1 MNDQA
6 PSPARRAGLARL
18 LGLDRN
24 PLRRRADWLELAI
37 MAGLL
42 AVFVA
47 GAPLAAIAAVGWAHS
62 ADLRERQLQRSWH
75 QVSVVLLQ
83 PAPRQAA
90 FRHWTPP
97 PLVRARWTAPGG
109 QARAGKVPAPP
120 GSPAGS
126 RVRVWAGR
134 FGPVPGVPLA
144 NDALTAREIA
154 AGILAPACLAIVL
167 LAPARAARWLLN
179 RHRLATLEAAWT
191 RADAT
196 WARHR

>member
-6 PSPARRAGLARL
+6 PSPLRRAAFACL

-42 AVFVA
+42 AVFLA
-47 GAPLAAIAAVGWAHS
+47 GAPLAAIAAVGWAHGTG
-62 ADLRERQLQRSWH
+62 LREQQVQRSWH

-97 PLVRARWTAPGG
+97 ARVRARWTTPRG
-109 QARAGKVPAPP
+109 QARAGEVPAPP

-134 FGPVPGVPLA
+134 FGPVAGVPLA
-144 NDALTAREIA
+144 SDALTAREIA
-154 AGILAPACLAIVL
+154 AAILAPACLAIVV
-167 LAPARAARWLLN
+167 LALARAARWLLN
-179 RHRLATLEAAWT
+179 RRRLADWEAAWT